1 MTKLALSWPL
11 KTCIVEQSVER
22 LSQDPNR
29 SLRFMSDLIYLDN
42 ASTSHPKPES
52 VYRSMDEV
60 VRLSANPGR
69 GGHRMA
75 LSLDRLVFETRE
87 SVAELFG
94 VSDSCRVVFTANAT
108 MAINFALFGLLVP
121 GDRVVTSS
129 MEHNAVTRPLRALQD
144 RGVEVVKVQA
154 DPLGYIDPEVVRRA
168 CLEKPTRL
176 LLLNHCSN
184 VTGTLQPIEALG
196 HWCHQQDILFMVDG
210 SQSAGSFPLNLEDL
224 AIDLF
229 AAPGH
234 KGLLGPQGTGLLY
247 LREGIQL
254 TPLFYG
260 GTGGKSH
267 SDLAPEQL
275 PERLESGTMN
285 TPGLAGLNAAVKFIL
300 STGQDQICLRE
311 QQLVRHLLD
320 GLMALP
326 GVEVYGPTGVE
337 RHGAAVSFN
346 LTGRDPS
353 EVGFHLDHD
362 FGISARVGLHC
373 APDAHR
379 TIGTFPQ
386 GTVRVSPTYLTSDDD
401 INGLLT
407 ALDKMLLNRPA

>member
-1 MTKLALSWPL
+1 
-11 KTCIVEQSVER
+11 
-22 LSQDPNR
+22 
-29 SLRFMSDLIYLDN
+29 MSDLIYLDN

-52 VYRSMDEV
+52 VYRSMEEV

-87 SVAELFG
+87 AVADLFG
-94 VSDSCRVVFTANAT
+94 VSDSSRIVFTANAT
-108 MAINFALFGLLVP
+108 MAINFALFGLLIS

-129 MEHNAVTRPLRALQD
+129 MEHNAVTRPLRVLQD
-144 RGVEVVKVQA
+144 RGIDVVKVQA
-154 DPLGYIDPEVVRRA
+154 DRLGYVDPQAIRRA

-184 VTGTLQPIEALG
+184 VTGTLQSIEELG
-196 HWCHQQDILFMVDG
+196 HWCRQQGVLFMVDG
-210 SQSAGSFPLNLEDL
+210 SQSAGSFPLNLEGL
-224 AIDLF
+224 SIDLF

-234 KGLLGPQGTGLLY
+234 KGLLGPQGTGFLY
-247 LREGIQL
+247 LREGLQL
-254 TPLFYG
+254 TPLLYG

-275 PERLESGTMN
+275 PERLECGTMN
-285 TPGLAGLNAAVKFIL
+285 TPGLAGLKAAVEFIL
-300 STGQDQICLRE
+300 SVGQDQICLRE
-311 QQLVRHLLD
+311 QQLLRRLLD
-320 GLMALP
+320 GLTSLP
-326 GVEVYGPTGVE
+326 GVEIYGPTGTE

-346 LTGRDPS
+346 LIGRDPS

-362 FGISARVGLHC
+362 FGISTRVGLHC

-379 TIGTFPQ
+379 TIGTFPR

-407 ALDKMLLNRPA
+407 ALDKMLSTRPA

>member
-1 MTKLALSWPL
+1 
-11 KTCIVEQSVER
+11 
-22 LSQDPNR
+22 
-29 SLRFMSDLIYLDN
+29 MSDLIYLDN

-52 VYRSMDEV
+52 VYRWMEEV

-94 VSDSCRVVFTANAT
+94 VPDSSRIVFTANAT
-108 MAINFALFGLLVP
+108 MAINFALFGLLLS

-129 MEHNAVTRPLRALQD
+129 MEHNAVTRPLRVLED

-154 DPLGYIDPEVVRRA
+154 DLLGYVDPEAVRIA

-184 VTGTLQPIEALG
+184 VTGTVQPLEELG
-196 HWCHQQDILFMVDG
+196 HWCRQQNILFMVDG

-247 LREGIQL
+247 LREGLQL
-254 TPLFYG
+254 TPLLYG

-275 PERLESGTMN
+275 PERLESGTLN

-300 STGQDQICLRE
+300 NTGQAKICLRE
-311 QQLVRHLLD
+311 QQLVRRLLD
-320 GLMALP
+320 GLTSLS
-326 GVEVYGPTGVE
+326 GVEVYGPIDAE

-346 LTGRDPS
+346 LVGRAPS

-386 GTVRVSPTYLTSDDD
+386 GTVRVSPTYLTSEDD
-401 INGLLT
+401 IDGLLA
-407 ALDKMLLNRPA
+407 ALDKMLSNRPA